1 MKSQSLL
8 ASLSLLLPTIT
19 ACTPSIPASPP
30 TLPNPHNDDT
40 IPLSTR
46 EYWIHQANTLA
57 LSHPCPF
64 AAFGTVIVNH
74 TSANPQGTLI
84 CTGSNGNSR
93 IGNPTL
99 HGEIAAINNCSSL
112 FVSSAYNMTP
122 AESLAAFKDLTLYTN
137 AESCPMC
144 AAAVRWAGF
153 REYVYGVSIKELI
166 ELGWGQLDIGSEE
179 VIGSGVGMRDKDPE
193 VVLGGVGREQSKLL
207 FGWQFVRGECPGGCE
222 RGRVEEGCLPGG

>member
-1 MKSQSLL
+1 
-8 ASLSLLLPTIT
+8 
-19 ACTPSIPASPP
+19 
-30 TLPNPHNDDT
+30 
-40 IPLSTR
+40 
-46 EYWIHQANTLA
+46 
-57 LSHPCPF
+57 
-64 AAFGTVIVNH
+64 
-74 TSANPQGTLI
+74 
-84 CTGSNGNSR
+84 
-93 IGNPTL
+93 
-99 HGEIAAINNCSSL
+99 
-112 FVSSAYNMTP
+112 MTP